1 MGEQRGSLHDIF
13 KRQSVRNHLLEF
25 FIIRSYWLVFLIIG
39 SYTGYSVA
47 GEVTETLKTPDKVAE
62 DIVQT
67 FGDAR
72 RKRAMG
78 VGTALS
84 SRVKESKIVRADPAA
99 YQDLAQQALATGN
112 NMFVRALADARDGV
126 KPPKKKR
133 KRR

>member
-1 MGEQRGSLHDIF
+1 M
-13 KRQSVRNHLLEF
+13 
-25 FIIRSYWLVFLIIG
+25 IRSYWLVFLIIG